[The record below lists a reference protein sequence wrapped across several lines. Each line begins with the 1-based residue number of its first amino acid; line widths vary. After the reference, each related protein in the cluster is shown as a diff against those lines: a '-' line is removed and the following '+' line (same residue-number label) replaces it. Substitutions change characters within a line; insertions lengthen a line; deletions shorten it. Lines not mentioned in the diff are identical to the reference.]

1 MARTSGGMGQRTDAA
16 GTLVIER
23 ETDFMDPQIISW
35 IISLVAGS
43 AGGNIVGVL
52 LKNKSLGPMLNTI
65 LGLVGG
71 GVGGKLLPMLVP
83 ALQSF
88 LGGGDVGTGSLS
100 AIVGALLPLIVSFL
114 KKQSV

>member
-1 MARTSGGMGQRTDAA
+1 
-16 GTLVIER
+16 
-23 ETDFMDPQIISW
+23 MDPQIISW
-35 IISLVAGS
+35 IISLVAGG
-43 AGGNIVGVL
+43 AGGNVVGAL

-88 LGGGDVGTGSLS
+88 LGGGEVGTGSLS
-100 AIVGALLPLIVSFL
+100 AIVGALLPLIVSLL
-114 KKQSV
+114 KKPAV